1 MRLLIALV
9 VWAGCAFGAFEVQ
22 TAVGHST
29 GSTAPTSPGGG
40 GGASAG
46 GGSAGGGSSGGGSSG
61 GGSTSGGGS
70 SFDASTVT
78 ATDSDSLFHAQNLAK
93 VVAAARS
100 ALGAHSKFE
109 QFVVYPG
116 YLSVLSDK
124 NGNELDFYDD
134 AQGNANSDST
144 GAPASPPLLSLSVV
158 SVATA
163 MAIVKEITTTGKTP
177 LAQLHYIVVDSDGT
191 GKAQWMIYT
200 VTGSRVE
207 YFSTTGRHG
216 KLMELLNSST
226 TGPTPVTG

>member
-29 GSTAPTSPGGG
+29 GSTASTSPGGG

-46 GGSAGGGSSGGGSSG
+46 GGGAGGGSSG

-134 AQGNANSDST
+134 AEGHANSEST
-144 GAPASPPLLSLSVV
+144 GAPA
-158 SVATA
+158 
-163 MAIVKEITTTGKTP
+163 
-177 LAQLHYIVVDSDGT
+177 
-191 GKAQWMIYT
+191 
-200 VTGSRVE
+200 
-207 YFSTTGRHG
+207 
-216 KLMELLNSST
+216 
-226 TGPTPVTG
+226 